1 MNDFGVIG
9 SIFGIIAVITFFV
22 MAWRLGSISK
32 YVLQIGNR
40 ISDTPFYEA
49 QTTELLDK
57 KEEAIEKYIA
67 VLYLVT
73 MTTYQITKYNKK
85 QSTEFLVERIEKLG
99 GKIPSLIIEK
109 NRYLS

>member
-57 KEEAIEKYIA
+57 LHTDVDDVAYK
-67 VLYLVT
+67 
-73 MTTYQITKYNKK
+73 
-85 QSTEFLVERIEKLG
+85 F
-99 GKIPSLIIEK
+99 K
-109 NRYLS
+109 NRHEFSVKRACEFANKFLDNLKIHS